1 MGDFK
6 TLNKRVYDVCSIQ
19 ELLQKELN
27 YIEKAFCIYNKYP
40 NWVIK
45 NILQQAKKTITTTA
59 AATTTTTT
67 TTKTLPTTNNSR
79 CSRKKLFFVTPL

>member
-45 NILQQAKKTITTTA
+45 NILQQAKQNITTTA
-59 AATTTTTT
+59 TTTAAT
-67 TTKTLPTTNNSR
+67 KTVPTTNNSR
-79 CSRKKLFFVTPL
+79 CSRKKLFFVTSL